1 MISKKDF
8 SEDINIC
15 LFQYWT
21 PYVGKNPHPGLA
33 ELVKC
38 KGVGLC
44 YGGNPNM
51 AQYAAC
57 YDKKTLIPVFTG
69 HIVHPNIGGGGR
81 GDEFREDDRIG
92 KAVFHAEFQ

>member
-8 SEDINIC
+8 SENINIC

-44 YGGNPNM
+44 YGGNPIM

-57 YDKKTLIPVFTG
+57 YDKKTLIPAFTG

-81 GDEFREDDRIG
+81 GDEFREDGRIG
-92 KAVFHAEFQ
+92 KAVFLA